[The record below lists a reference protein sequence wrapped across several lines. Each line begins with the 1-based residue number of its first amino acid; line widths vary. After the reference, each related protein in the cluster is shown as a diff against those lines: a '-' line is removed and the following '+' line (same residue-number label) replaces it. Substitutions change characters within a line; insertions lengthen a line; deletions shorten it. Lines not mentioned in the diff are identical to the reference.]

1 MDFEF
6 LLPVQDAVLAHNQLL
21 PKQALGPTIKI
32 HSQQTGLPDLKGAKI
47 AIVGINETRNAV
59 IQHINPLPVSK
70 IRQQLYKLFPGNWS
84 HKIIDLGNINQGAT
98 VQDTYFAVQSMC
110 EFLLKEEIIPILIG
124 GSQDVV
130 YPAYRAFDEIGN
142 MVNLVSVDSRFD
154 FGNADELISSQSYMS
169 KIIVEKPNNLF
180 NFSNLGYQTY
190 YNAQEEVDLMDKLFF
205 DAFRLGEVVKDITVV
220 EPILRDANMVSVDMG
235 AVKSPG
241 HDAGGDVPNGFDSR
255 EICAITRYAG
265 ISEKVQLFG
274 IFECH
279 GKNYSAALI
288 AQMIWYFIEG
298 VNYRIEEVA
307 IDKKG
312 AYQKYIVPVDDEEL
326 NFYKSNKSGRWWIE
340 IPFMIN
346 LNNKLKRHTLLP
358 CTYADYLD
366 ACNQKRPERW
376 WKAFKKSIA

>member
-21 PKQALGPTIKI
+21 PKQSLAHTIKI

-70 IRQQLYKLFPGNWS
+70 IRQQLYKLFPGNWG
-84 HKIIDLGNINQGAT
+84 HTIIDLGNINQGAT

-110 EFLLKEEIIPILIG
+110 EFLLKEDIIPILIG
-124 GSQDVV
+124 GSQDVT
-130 YPAYRAFDEIGN
+130 YASYRAFDEIGN

-180 NFSNLGYQTY
+180 N
-190 YNAQEEVDLMDKLFF
+190 
-205 DAFRLGEVVKDITVV
+205 
-220 EPILRDANMVSVDMG
+220 
-235 AVKSPG
+235 
-241 HDAGGDVPNGFDSR
+241 DVPNGFDSR

-288 AQMIWYFIEG
+288 AQMVWYFIEG

-307 IDKKG
+307 IDEKG

-326 NFYKSNKSGRWWIE
+326 HFYKSNKSGRWWIE

-358 CTYADYLD
+358 CTYSDYLD